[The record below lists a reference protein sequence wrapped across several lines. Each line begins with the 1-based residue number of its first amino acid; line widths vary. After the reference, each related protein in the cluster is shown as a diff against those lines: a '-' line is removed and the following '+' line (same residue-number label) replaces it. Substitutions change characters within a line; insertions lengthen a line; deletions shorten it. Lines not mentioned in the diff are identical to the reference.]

1 MGTHHVLRAKR
12 PESLGGR
19 PAARTPARETPAA
32 ARSLAPGG
40 RKCVRQTE
48 VLPQRA
54 SASPGLSGR
63 RGPWLFTL
71 RTWGLRRGGNPEIL
85 ERLSGS
91 GRGGPRSLGAL
102 GSRRPLAGA
111 GAQPSPA
118 AAGPR
123 AGRSSTLPRGDRI
136 GAVAGLPP
144 DRARKAESKR
154 GSLPAGS
161 GKRRAL
167 RPPFSVPPGLDSFP
181 PGESASG
188 VSLITPSL
196 GSFSERPPSS
206 PSPHEARLM
215 SS

>member
-1 MGTHHVLRAKR
+1 M
-12 PESLGGR
+12 
-19 PAARTPARETPAA
+19 
-32 ARSLAPGG
+32 
-40 RKCVRQTE
+40 RQTE

-161 GKRRAL
+161 GERRAL

-188 VSLITPSL
+188 VSLSNALTGQLL
-196 GSFSERPPSS
+196 GKAALLPVPPRGPLDVFLEREGCVFQLPAAPVGAIWAALGQG
-206 PSPHEARLM
+206 HV
-215 SS
+215 